1 MKVKLFATIA
11 LVVIPTLA
19 YAAGGAGAG
28 GAGGAGGG
36 AAGGASSGGSNGSS
50 SAGNGNNAAPT
61 MAVGRVAQPAL
72 TAARV
77 TAITVALTAQQ
88 AAGPVPAQAAATL
101 TRPERATA
109 AATRWATP
117 ISLRARTESRKSR
130 HNIGASSRFNIRN
143 APSRAGRFPLN
154 KVRDPEARPA
164 LTKGHGVGVA
174 AAVPIA
180 QWRSD
185 VLPHVDIKTALHFAA

>member
-1 MKVKLFATIA
+1 M
-11 LVVIPTLA
+11 
-19 YAAGGAGAG
+19 
-28 GAGGAGGG
+28 
-36 AAGGASSGGSNGSS
+36 
-50 SAGNGNNAAPT
+50 
-61 MAVGRVAQPAL
+61 
-72 TAARV
+72 
-77 TAITVALTAQQ
+77 ALTAQQ
-88 AAGPVPAQAAATL
+88 AAGSVPQAAATL

-164 LTKGHGVGVA
+164 LTKGHGVELQLRCRLPSGGQTSFRTWTSK
-174 AAVPIA
+174 PRCI
-180 QWRSD
+180 
-185 VLPHVDIKTALHFAA
+185 LPHKLLEPRSALALPRRSISFKSMGCAGGAGGVGATV